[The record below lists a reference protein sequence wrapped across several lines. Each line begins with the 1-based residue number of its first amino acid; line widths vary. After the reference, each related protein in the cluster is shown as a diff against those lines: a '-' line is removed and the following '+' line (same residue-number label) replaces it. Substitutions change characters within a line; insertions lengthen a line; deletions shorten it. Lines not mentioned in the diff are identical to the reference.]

1 MRKNMVAWSCE
12 ESSKWVGVDG
22 CKSTHTIQSPII
34 SPTPPRQWQNMF
46 FFCNTILLV
55 VRRGCN
61 ECNKTSTLHCIWHPF
76 ETLRR
81 HIAVCSAPL
90 SFYLF
95 GAPYIFLLFKKHY
108 RYVLRVV
115 TDSFQT
121 IIIHS
126 VHKQLIFIV
135 LARVKSWSLLC
146 WPTLINIDISI
157 IIINLLCL
165 PILTSLEWVSK
176 WVSRDDRIESIDKR
190 IPYQQIER

>member
-1 MRKNMVAWSCE
+1 MHWSVCVKTWSRGRVKNLRSESELMVANRLTRF
-12 ESSKWVGVDG
+12 KALLF
-22 CKSTHTIQSPII
+22 

-95 GAPYIFLLFKKHY
+95 GAPYIYFCCSKSTIATSTF
-108 RYVLRVV
+108 YVLWL
-115 TDSFQT
+115 TPIQT
-121 IIIHS
+121 IIIQCTQTVDLYCFGAGKVLISS
-126 VHKQLIFIV
+126 VL
-135 LARVKSWSLLC
+135 
-146 WPTLINIDISI
+146 TNINQYRY
-157 IIINLLCL
+157 INNN
-165 PILTSLEWVSK
+165 
-176 WVSRDDRIESIDKR
+176 
-190 IPYQQIER
+190 Y

>member
-1 MRKNMVAWSCE
+1 LQIDSHD
-12 ESSKWVGVDG
+12 SKPYYFRLRHHDNDKI
-22 CKSTHTIQSPII
+22 C
-34 SPTPPRQWQNMF
+34 F

-121 IIIHS
+121 IIIIHS
-126 VHKQLIFIV
+126 TQTVDLYCFGAGKVLISSV
-135 LARVKSWSLLC
+135 L
-146 WPTLINIDISI
+146 TNINQYRY
-157 IIINLLCL
+157 INNN
-165 PILTSLEWVSK
+165 
-176 WVSRDDRIESIDKR
+176 
-190 IPYQQIER
+190 Y